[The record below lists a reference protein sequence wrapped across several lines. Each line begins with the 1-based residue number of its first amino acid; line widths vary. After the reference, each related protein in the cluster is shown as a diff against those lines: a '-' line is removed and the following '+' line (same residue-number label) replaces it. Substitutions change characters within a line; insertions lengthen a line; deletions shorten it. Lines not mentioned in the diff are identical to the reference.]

1 MRRCLLSTVAIFFA
15 VCLTACGFHLRG
27 AYQLPAPMFRLYLQT
42 TDIYDP
48 FVLQLQRT
56 LVKMKVVLTATA
68 DQANVVLV
76 ISHLKSSQTLV
87 SSSTTSQVNTY
98 ALTYSIDYT
107 LLSPAG
113 KVLIGPQGISS
124 TQNYTISSDQ
134 ATTGSSQEQ
143 QLLSQLYQ
151 DVIAQLFNR
160 LNSKKVKAA
169 LGVTTDVTA
178 GVNTTSVSTTAMT
191 ASQSAS

>member
-1 MRRCLLSTVAIFFA
+1 MRRCLLSTVVIFFA

-42 TDIYDP
+42 TEIYDP

-56 LVKMKVVLTATA
+56 LVKMKVVLTTTA

-76 ISHLKSSQTLV
+76 ISNLKSSQALV

-98 ALTYSIDYT
+98 ALTYSINYT

-160 LNSKKVKAA
+160 LSSKKVKAA
-169 LGVTTDVTA
+169 LGISTDV
-178 GVNTTSVSTTAMT
+178 NTVSVSTPAVT
-191 ASQSAS
+191 ASKLAS